1 MTTVYF
7 IRHGQSTAN
16 LSQCFAGHIDVS
28 LTDLGRKQAV
38 CTAEYLADKSIDA
51 VYSSDLSR
59 AYDTACA
66 IAGRHGLM
74 VLKNPQ
80 LREINAGAWEGRR
93 YDDLEETEE
102 SYRHWIRD
110 IGTATCRDGESVVA
124 LQRRVADAVAEIVEK
139 HPNEAICIVSHGTPI
154 RAMTALW
161 TDTPIELLHT
171 VPWASNSSVTV
182 VEFTSP
188 HEGKIVASDLH
199 EHLGAL
205 SSSLPA
211 NV

>member
-38 CTAEYLADKSIDA
+38 CTAEFLADKPIDA

-59 AYDTACA
+59 AYDTART
-66 IAGRHGLM
+66 IADKHGLT
-74 VLKNPQ
+74 VQTSPQ
-80 LREINAGAWEGRR
+80 LREIYAGEWEGRR
-93 YDDLEETEE
+93 FDDLEENEE
-102 SYRHWIRD
+102 SYRHWIRE
-110 IGTATCRDGESVVA
+110 IGTATCRGGESVVA
-124 LQRRVADAVAEIVEK
+124 LQQRVADAVAEIVAK
-139 HPNEAICIVSHGTPI
+139 HPNESICIVSHGTPI
-154 RAMTALW
+154 RTMTALW
-161 TDTPIELLHT
+161 TDTPIELLLT
-171 VPWASNSSVTV
+171 VPWASNASATV

-188 HEGKIVASDLH
+188 HEGKIVAADLH
-199 EHLGAL
+199 EHLGTL
-205 SSSLPA
+205 SSTFPP

>member
-16 LSQCFAGHIDVS
+16 LSQCFAGHIDVK
-28 LTDLGRKQAV
+28 LTDLGRKQATR
-38 CTAEYLADKSIDA
+38 TAEFLADKHIDA
-51 VYSSDLSR
+51 VYSSDLTR

-66 IAGRHGLM
+66 IAVKHGLT
-74 VLKNPQ
+74 VQTSQQ

-102 SYRHWIRD
+102 SYRHWMRD
-110 IGTATCRDGESVVA
+110 IGTVTCRDGESVVA
-124 LQRRVADAVAEIVEK
+124 LQSRIADAVAEIVAK
-139 HPNEAICIVSHGTPI
+139 HPNESICIVAHGTPI
-154 RAMTALW
+154 RTMTALW
-161 TDTPIELLHT
+161 SNTPIELLHT
-171 VPWASNSSVTV
+171 VPWASNASVTV

-188 HEGKIVASDLH
+188 REGKIVAADLH
-199 EHLGAL
+199 EHLGEL